1 MSAGINHISF
11 TLKEMFDSLLLRCT
25 SLLVTVHVISRDLD
39 LCSRPKRN
47 SRALLP
53 ILIYINC
60 MSSDYV
66 RLPEYA
72 AARGEGLEH
81 GDLEIRSR

>member
-1 MSAGINHISF
+1 
-11 TLKEMFDSLLLRCT
+11 
-25 SLLVTVHVISRDLD
+25 
-39 LCSRPKRN
+39 
-47 SRALLP
+47 
-53 ILIYINC
+53 

>member
-1 MSAGINHISF
+1 MSS
-11 TLKEMFDSLLLRCT
+11 
-25 SLLVTVHVISRDLD
+25 LVTLTFAQGQ
-39 LCSRPKRN
+39 KRN

-81 GDLEIRSR
+81 GNLEIRSR